1 MAHYVAKAGLELAEP
16 PASAN
21 GGQELAGPSSIRP
34 SLNSLSMHKETVC
47 ICCAVCLLPAPEDG
61 TTNRTGSREEKWGKW
76 DGIWLQAGLKDHQ
89 VLALPD
95 GGPGASLTPPVHSG
109 KMGLTSYQPSPCSFL
124 ESTSISQTGKLRPN
138 QVHVAQAWAS
148 DKDPSRRASPPSS

>member
-1 MAHYVAKAGLELAEP
+1 MYQKAKQWLTMWPRLALNLWSLQPLPMEGR
-16 PASAN
+16 N
-21 GGQELAGPSSIRP
+21 LRGPSSIRP
-34 SLNSLSMHKETVC
+34 RLNSLSMHKETVC
-47 ICCAVCLLPAPEDG
+47 ICWAVCLLPAPEDG

-89 VLALPD
+89 VLALPV

-124 ESTSISQTGKLRPN
+124 ESASGLTDRETETQPGSCGTGLGF
-138 QVHVAQAWAS
+138 
-148 DKDPSRRASPPSS
+148 